1 MVRGCPPAH
10 EDSVESFKRR
20 VAIMEKNPYPEFD
33 LGGRVAIVSGA
44 GRGMGSHFAVALARY
59 GADIVLCSRTRSEL
73 EEVGAEIR
81 GLGRR
86 VLIQQMDVLKN
97 SEIQAMVEATV
108 KEFGKIDIL
117 VNNAGLNVPQWAE
130 EVTEEAWDRVM
141 NTNLKGLFF
150 VAQAVGRVMIKQK
163 RGKII
168 NISSQSGS
176 VGLIMRAA
184 YCASKGGVNLLTKV
198 LAVEWA
204 KHNVLVNAIAPTFLE
219 TPLTKPMLAQ
229 EDFRNYVLG
238 NIPLGRVGKPGDVIG
253 ALIYLASEASSMV
266 TGHVLLVD
274 GGWTAH

>member
-1 MVRGCPPAH
+1 MVRGCLPAH

-204 KHNVLVNAIAPTFLE
+204 KHNVLVNAIAPTFVE

>member
-1 MVRGCPPAH
+1 MVRGCLPAH

-204 KHNVLVNAIAPTFLE
+204 KYNVLVNAIAPTFVE